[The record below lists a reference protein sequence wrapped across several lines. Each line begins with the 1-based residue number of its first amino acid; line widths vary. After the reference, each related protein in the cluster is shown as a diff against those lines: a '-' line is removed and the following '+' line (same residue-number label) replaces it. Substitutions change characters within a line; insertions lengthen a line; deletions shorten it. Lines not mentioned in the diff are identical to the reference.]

1 MEATKK
7 HSQYFKYIRRLH
19 RILAPIMLLPL
30 FLTTITGII
39 YEILYLAGKG
49 REKSSKWILDWH
61 KGDFGVINLE
71 IVYPF
76 LTALG
81 LFILLFTG
89 IVMWRTMQRSS
100 IK

>member
-1 MEATKK
+1 MVQDL
-7 HSQYFKYIRRLH
+7 S
-19 RILAPIMLLPL
+19 
-30 FLTTITGII
+30 
-39 YEILYLAGKG
+39 
-49 REKSSKWILDWH
+49 
-61 KGDFGVINLE
+61 
-71 IVYPF
+71 YPF